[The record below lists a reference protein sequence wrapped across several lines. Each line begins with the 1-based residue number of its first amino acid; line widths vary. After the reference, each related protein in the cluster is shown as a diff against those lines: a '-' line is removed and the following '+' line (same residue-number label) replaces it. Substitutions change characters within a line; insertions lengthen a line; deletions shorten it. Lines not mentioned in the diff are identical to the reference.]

1 MSFLHHAQPE
11 NGRSGEPAEQSLTC
25 LPTFTQS
32 RLRSTQILTSLPQL
46 VSELV
51 QNSLDAGAQNVE
63 ISLDAAEWEC
73 WVRDDGVG
81 ISKEGLS
88 ILSQG
93 SEIGRYGTSKAYTPA
108 SLDEVTTFGFRGEAL
123 ASAADISCLEISS
136 RTKHSRE
143 AWSVILKGGEMLYA
157 GSAIRWRR
165 ESPGTVVS
173 VRDAFYNLPIRRRAH
188 PNPIRT
194 LELVK
199 RDIES
204 FALMFPGASF
214 TLDDTSKGRGGAH
227 GRSKI
232 RVLSVPKTTSTLV
245 TFRHLYG
252 RALAD
257 HVAEVNE
264 VHEGMRLEGFISF
277 HGGYS
282 KSYQFL
288 YINKHLLAVC
298 ELHRAVEA
306 IFAASSFSKHA
317 YEEMGKVNP
326 PTPYIRR
333 SPRKTEKKPVYVLNL
348 SIPPRFIDNCLEP
361 AKASIQLQNSTAA
374 VALLTSVVRRI
385 LVGNGFLSVHP
396 ERPRQPAEGAT
407 SPRKKQKLTHQD
419 CTPHSAGESRQ
430 LAGSAYSEQARSALH
445 AVAAET
451 TTRPLRSVAVQE
463 ELHRDDDATHVL
475 WTDAS
480 TGERFIVDMRTG
492 NSHPELAPP
501 TQDAEGSSAVA
512 SIRTRKTL
520 GAQILPLAPGTNDVP
535 AWIADALAANDAYR
549 LAERKITTLPATSEP
564 PGQQSLHD
572 ISREHAHR
580 PRVAPRG
587 HAEPA
592 WDAPRI
598 GRFTSTA
605 LRTARVLGQVD
616 RKFIACVM
624 RTQRTCPQSST
635 SELEDAGGVEDA
647 LCLGSGLGARR
658 QEGTLVLIDQHA
670 ADERVRVER
679 FLRELCEGFLVS
691 VSRPPGSESGEVGV
705 RTRTLV
711 PPVNVLLTRHE
722 ARRLE
727 DSLELRSAFARWGIV
742 LAVFPGVPR
751 DYAAPSQE
759 DESYSQVAVE
769 TVPEVIADKLLAG
782 DELRE
787 LIKSY
792 LAKLEADGPE
802 GVPPPYSGPGLSQG
816 STETLAHS
824 WQRALRYCPRALID
838 LANSKACR
846 GTIMFNDALTL
857 EQCRT
862 LLDRLAETALPFQCA
877 HGRPSL
883 VPLVETG
890 GEATGGG
897 RAAVNWVAFMGRSTT

>member
-1 MSFLHHAQPE
+1 MSFLRPIQS
-11 NGRSGEPAEQSLTC
+11 SGTPAEQYITSL
-25 LPTFTQS
+25 PSSTQS

-51 QNSLDAGAQNVE
+51 QNSLDAGARNVE

-73 WVRDDGVG
+73 WVRDDGAG

-93 SEIGRYGTSKAYTPA
+93 SERGRYGTSKAYTPA

-123 ASAADISCLEISS
+123 ASTADISCLEISS

-157 GSAIRWRR
+157 GSAMRWRR

-204 FALMFPGASF
+204 FALMFPGVSF
-214 TLDDTSKGRGGAH
+214 TLENTTKARGGAH

-257 HVAEVNE
+257 HVAEVDE
-264 VHEGMRLEGFISF
+264 VQDDMRLEGFISF

-282 KSYQFL
+282 KAYQFL
-288 YINKHLLAVC
+288 YINKHLLGVC
-298 ELHRAVEA
+298 ELHRAIEA

-317 YEEMGKVNP
+317 YEEMGKVNS

-333 SPRKTEKKPVYVLNL
+333 SLRKTEKKPVYVLNL
-348 SIPPRFIDNCLEP
+348 TIPPRFIDNCLEP
-361 AKASIQLQNSTAA
+361 AKAAIQLQNSTAA
-374 VALLTSVVRRI
+374 GSLLLSVVRRI
-385 LVGNGFLSVHP
+385 LVENGFLSVHP
-396 ERPRQPAEGAT
+396 ERPRQPAESAA
-407 SPRKKQKLTHQD
+407 SPRKRQKLTRQD
-419 CTPHSAGESRQ
+419 LAPRLSGEFRQ
-430 LAGSAYSEQARSALH
+430 FAGSACSEQAGSVLH
-445 AVAAET
+445 ATAAET
-451 TTRPLRSVAVQE
+451 PTRSLRSVAAPE
-463 ELHRDDDATHVL
+463 ELDKDNDTAHVL
-475 WTDAS
+475 WTDPS
-480 TGERFIVDMRTG
+480 TGERYIVDTRTG
-492 NSHPELAPP
+492 NSYPELAPP
-501 TQDAEGSSAVA
+501 TQDAEGPSAVA
-512 SIRTRKTL
+512 AVRARKTL
-520 GAQILPLAPGTNDVP
+520 GAPLLPPTPGTNEVP
-535 AWIADALAANDAYR
+535 AWIAEALAANDAYR
-549 LAERKITTLPATSEP
+549 LAERKIMTLPTTSEP
-564 PGQQSLHD
+564 IGQQSLHD
-572 ISREHAHR
+572 IPREDTHR

-598 GRFTSTA
+598 GRLTSTA

-624 RTQRTCPQSST
+624 RTQRTYPQTST
-635 SELEDAGGVEDA
+635 SELEDAGGVADA
-647 LCLGSGLGARR
+647 LCLGSGLGGRR

-679 FLRELCEGFLVS
+679 FLRELCQGFLAS
-691 VSRPPGSESGEVGV
+691 VTRPPGSESGEVSV
-705 RTRTLV
+705 RTRMLV
-711 PPVNVLLTRHE
+711 PPVNVLLTRRE
-722 ARRLE
+722 ASRLE
-727 DSLELRSAFARWGIV
+727 DSVDLRSAFARWGVV
-742 LAVFPGVPR
+742 LAVSPGVPR

-792 LAKLEADGPE
+792 LAKLETDGADALL
-802 GVPPPYSGPGLSQG
+802 PPSAGLSQG
-816 STETLAHS
+816 STEALAHG

-838 LANSKACR
+838 LVNSKACR
-846 GTIMFNDALTL
+846 GAIMFNDALTL

-877 HGRPSL
+877 HGRRSL
-883 VPLVETG
+883 VPLVETS
-890 GEATGGG
+890 GEAMGAR
-897 RAAVNWVAFMGRSTT
+897 RAAVDWEAFMGRSTT